1 MSPASPA
8 PNALE
13 LGAFEQE
20 LEGFAAAAT
29 SAEAA
34 LRFARLLAL
43 RLRDLPATGEAV
55 HDDTGARWRAVRE
68 DDEAGRVELVCW
80 RDADAP
86 VLLRAIWQDGA
97 LELLRVHVGDRAWES
112 RPGPGGDAIFD
123 SDPTRDDAAARARAD
138 AFPQR
143 LREERRRWD
152 EATAVRRRRCPR
164 CEWEAE
170 EGETLCVICG
180 APLVAGASGAEA
192 ELPPPARADAPPVSP
207 SSTNVLE
214 LPEAFARVLDEL
226 EAMAMRTG
234 AQFDL
239 PLPESTPTS
248 PPRFEVVLQG
258 FDRARRGDVI
268 DAVRDVLVES
278 GGKTGLDD
286 PRALVERAPCVV
298 RTFAWKADAEHA
310 KQAIEEAGAVVLVR
324 RRES

>member
-1 MSPASPA
+1 MSAASPA
-8 PNALE
+8 PEALA

-20 LEGFAAAAT
+20 LEGFAATAT
-29 SAEAA
+29 SPELA
-34 LRFARLLAL
+34 LRFARLLAM

-55 HDDTGARWRAVRE
+55 DDDTGARWRAVRE
-68 DDEAGRVELVCW
+68 ADGAARVELFCW

-86 VLLRAIWQDGA
+86 VLLRAVWQDDA
-97 LELLRVHVGDRAWES
+97 LALLRVHVGDRAFES

-123 SDPTRDDAAARARAD
+123 SDPTRDDAASRARAD
-138 AFPQR
+138 ALPQR

-164 CEWEAE
+164 CVFEAE

-180 APLVAGASGAEA
+180 APLDAGTSGAEA
-192 ELPPPARADAPPVSP
+192 ELPPPARADALPDSP

-226 EAMAMRTG
+226 EAIAMQTG

-239 PLPESTPTS
+239 PLPGSTPTTA
-248 PPRFEVVLQG
+248 PRFELVLQG
-258 FDRARRGDVI
+258 FNPARRGDVI
-268 DAVRDVLVES
+268 DAVRDVLVGS
-278 GGKTGLDD
+278 GGNARLDD
-286 PRALVERAPCVV
+286 PRAVVERVPCVV
-298 RTFAWKADAEHA
+298 RTFESKAEAERA
-310 KQAIEEAGAVVLVR
+310 KQAIEEAGAAVLVR